1 MDPTTS
7 AGSLVLPAALVV
19 GGFGAMVGAVTF
31 LFQRLLSS
39 LKEQVT
45 DLKIRVDRG
54 EERYE
59 RLAERHITVLEG
71 SLIANT
77 KALLE
82 SNDAAEDRFKHLM
95 AHMTSVLDA
104 VRVKQ

>member
-82 SNDAAEDRFKHLM
+82 ANDAAEDRFNHII
-95 AHMTSVLDA
+95 AHMNTLLNAMKV
-104 VRVKQ
+104 QP